1 VQWHSPCGSKTG
13 EFLLMGMFSFFRGG
27 KPVEAESKSVAFD
40 DVGEWLEGKDKV
52 LRNEEK
58 VIFVGIGERLDA
70 FYDSVEE
77 RLGVLGGI
85 DIEGKKENERA
96 KILVRQGL
104 DKYVNSVRVLL
115 KELGKISSPLAEGF
129 DLKNRKGSDSKN
141 PERFSFA
148 GGLGEFAEE
157 ISVMFARFE
166 KTSAKFYGR
175 ANYLIGDEMAAVRNE
190 IRRFYNGLVETFEG
204 VLIGDLKKVGDVR
217 VKLDEYV
224 LVEKAVEDVEGEIVV
239 RDRKIVEAGDRVE
252 ELERDVEDMKGSSDY
267 ISGIEAR
274 EEVVRLRAGIDK
286 EIGRL
291 KELIDFKRLTNL
303 VHSNEGELKIVK
315 DYRAHFVEEFSKDNG
330 ARLFGLMEGTKMRSA
345 EIVAKVELIERLGV
359 ELAEKRGC
367 VGVDYTVGK
376 LKEIERVGDER
387 ESVELENVKSG
398 RRLDE
403 LRLKLKGLRN
413 EALKLV
419 SEF

>member
-104 DKYVNSVRVLL
+104 DKYIISVRVLL
-115 KELGKISSPLAEGF
+115 KDLEKI
-129 DLKNRKGSDSKN
+129 
-141 PERFSFA
+141 ERNNLEDFA
-148 GGLGEFAEE
+148 KDIVE
-157 ISVMFARFE
+157 VFARFE

-175 ANYLIGDEMAAVRNE
+175 ANYLVGDEMAAVRNE